1 MPFACI
7 FVPDFPAET
16 ILRAEP
22 VLRSQPVAVLEGKPP
37 LQKVF
42 SVNEKARRAGIEPG
56 MTKIQVEPW
65 TDLVL
70 RPRSPLQETAA
81 HAALL
86 DCAQSFS
93 PRVEDTAPDTVILD
107 LSGLESLFG
116 ALPKIARDIAR
127 RTSDLGL
134 EVNVATAF
142 NPDTARF
149 AARGFPGVT
158 VVPEGKEA
166 ERLGNLPLDVLFPE
180 LTAPNPPE
188 EAARFLE
195 TFDLWGVR
203 NFRAL
208 CALPEIAL
216 SERLGQT
223 GVRLQQLARGAIART
238 LVPIDPPLVF
248 AEAMELEYPLVLLE
262 PLAFLLAHMLDQL
275 CARLAA
281 RALAAQEL
289 RLQLTLDSGFHFIED
304 VPAEQSIS
312 EESISENPPGT
323 SVPAPIHLGTAA
335 LGCPG
340 RADGGVTG
348 VSVGRA
354 GTPAAPTN
362 LPCHPERSEGPL
374 HFDGRA
380 PIPGTATIAASQ
392 LATQDS
398 GQHSKPETRNSKL
411 FTRTLELPVP
421 MLDAKVFLKL
431 LQLDLKAHPP
441 GAPILGVH
449 LSATPAQPRT
459 TQGGLFL
466 PPTPE
471 PEKLELTLARI
482 AGMVGEDRVGSLQ
495 LLDSHRPEAFRMQ
508 RFVPAEP
515 KGQKEKSSRHNSQ
528 APITALRV
536 FRPPQRATVTLRD
549 GKPVYVVCP
558 KRKEIHGE
566 ILWMA
571 GPWRS
576 SGDWWEQDG
585 WARDEWDIAIPCGA
599 DTPVRLQ
606 LSAVSHPPSAVR
618 YPQSAISQTRFTA
631 SRFVSGPGFSRAAKD
646 LNFKA
651 ALAAEA
657 EQFASGTVEPSLIRE
672 TQLAPSSSE
681 KTTLA
686 LYRLVH
692 DLLSGHWFVEGMY
705 D

>member
-7 FVPDFPAET
+7 FVPDFPAEA

-22 VLRSQPVAVLEGKPP
+22 DLRSQAVAVLEGKPP

-42 SVNEKARRAGIEPG
+42 ALNEKARRAGIEPG

-70 RPRSPLQETAA
+70 RQRSPLQETAA

-134 EVNVATAF
+134 EANIATAF

-149 AARGFPGVT
+149 AARGFSGVT
-158 VVPEGKEA
+158 VIPEGKEA

-180 LTAPNPPE
+180 LTASDPSE
-188 EAARFLE
+188 ETAHLLE

-203 NFRAL
+203 NLRAL

-216 SERLGQT
+216 SERLGQN
-223 GVRLQQLARGAIART
+223 GARLQQLARGAIQRT
-238 LVPIDPPLVF
+238 LVPVDPPLIF
-248 AEAMELEYPLVLLE
+248 EEATELEHPLVLLE

-275 CARLAA
+275 CVRLAT

-289 RLQLTLDSGFHFIED
+289 RLQLTLDNGFHFIED
-304 VPAEQSIS
+304 IPP
-312 EESISENPPGT
+312 EESMNENPT
-323 SVPAPIHLGTAA
+323 RTAA
-335 LGCPG
+335 LDSAGVETSAPGCPG
-340 RADGGVTG
+340 
-348 VSVGRA
+348 
-354 GTPAAPTN
+354 GTPDRQAVNSGAFQPTN
-362 LPCHPERSEGPL
+362 CHPERSEGPA
-374 HFDGRA
+374 FPPRMA
-380 PIPGTATIAASQ
+380 PP
-392 LATQDS
+392 
-398 GQHSKPETRNSKL
+398 PTRNSKP
-411 FTRTLELPVP
+411 FTRTLQLPVP

-441 GAPILGVH
+441 GAPILKVQ

-482 AGMVGEDRVGSLQ
+482 ASMVGEDKVGCLQ

-508 RFVPAEP
+508 RFVPTEP
-515 KGQKEKSSRHNSQ
+515 KGEKEKTDSAATP
-528 APITALRV
+528 APITALRM
-536 FRPPQRATVTLRD
+536 FRPPLRAIVTLHD
-549 GKPVYVVCP
+549 GKPAHVVCS
-558 KRKEIHGE
+558 KRREIHGE

-585 WARDEWDIAIPCGA
+585 WSRDEWDIAIQSSVTSRQSAAFA
-599 DTPVRLQ
+599 DCQTSVVGR
-606 LSAVSHPPSAVR
+606 PPSVGGN
-618 YPQSAISQTRFTA
+618 SST
-631 SRFVSGPGFSRAAKD
+631 GKFSM
-646 LNFKA
+646 
-651 ALAAEA
+651 
-657 EQFASGTVEPSLIRE
+657 
-672 TQLAPSSSE
+672 
-681 KTTLA
+681 A
-686 LYRLVH
+686 LYRLIH
-692 DLLSGHWFVEGMY
+692 DLLSGHWFVEGTY